1 MASMVYALGLA
12 MSGKNPTM
20 PPKNSSELAS
30 DSVLSKRSALTAVL
44 GCRACG
50 VLRGSWKPA
59 QSARLHAHTSRAIES
74 AALYKIGAV
83 TGRGA
88 SWQP

>member
-44 GCRACG
+44 GCRAG
-50 VLRGSWKPA
+50 VLRGSWKA
-59 QSARLHAHTSRAIES
+59 WQSASKQSECMLRRAIVR
-74 AALYKIGAV
+74 AATAC
-83 TGRGA
+83 
-88 SWQP
+88 WQHP